1 MNQTIRH
8 PHEQVF
14 SDLIRT
20 RTGIQLPVHRRQMI
34 ESRLRPR
41 IAAVGAKGFGG
52 YLAQLFDHGLLEE
65 ELPLVIDLLTTNK
78 TDFYREAAH
87 FDVLVREI
95 VPEAIRRTAPTAP
108 RLKIWSAASSEGA
121 EAYTIAMVLAE
132 SLRAGKVFSYAILG
146 TDISRRMLER
156 AQRAIYTR
164 EQLSPVPADLRARY
178 TMQGRPPAH
187 AGTARMIPEL
197 RDRVHFMHLNLMDRS
212 YPVDRDVDV
221 IFLRNVL
228 IYFGPED
235 QAAVVARLVGH
246 LRPGGYLIVGHSE
259 SMVVSHPQMKQHS
272 PSIFRK
278 T

>member
-1 MNQTIRH
+1 MNQPLRQQH
-8 PHEQVF
+8 DQRF

-41 IAAVGAKGFGG
+41 IAALGAKGFDG
-52 YLAQLFDHGLLEE
+52 YLAQLFDHGRLEE

-78 TDFYREAAH
+78 TDFFRESSH
-87 FDVLVREI
+87 FDFLSREI
-95 VPEAIRRTAPTAP
+95 LPEAIRRASPHAP

-121 EAYTIAMVLAE
+121 EAYTTAIVLAE
-132 SLRAGKVFSYAILG
+132 AQRAGKRFSYAILG
-146 TDISRRMLER
+146 TDISQRMLER
-156 AQRAIYTR
+156 AQRAIYSQ
-164 EQLSPVPADLRARY
+164 EQLSPVPAEFRARY
-178 TMQGRPPAH
+178 TMQGRAPAH
-187 AGTARMIPEL
+187 AGTARIVPEL
-197 RDRVHFMHLNLMDRS
+197 RDRVQFMHLNLMDSS

-235 QAAVVARLVGH
+235 QAAVVSRMVSH
-246 LRPGGYLIVGHSE
+246 LRPGGHLIVGHSE
-259 SMVVSHPQMKQHS
+259 SMVVSHPHMTQHS

>member
-1 MNQTIRH
+1 MNQVLRQAH
-8 PHEQVF
+8 DQRF
-14 SDLIRT
+14 SELIRN

-41 IAAVGAKGFGG
+41 IAAVGASGFEG
-52 YLAQLFDHGLLEE
+52 YLAQLFDHGLLED

-78 TDFYREAAH
+78 TDFFREATH
-87 FDVLVREI
+87 FDVLVQEI
-95 VPEAIRRTAPTAP
+95 VPEAVRRAAPHPP

-121 EAYTIAMVLAE
+121 EAYTTAIVLAE
-132 SLRAGKVFSYAILG
+132 AQRAGQRFSYAILG
-146 TDISRRMLER
+146 TDISQRMLDR
-156 AQRAIYTR
+156 ARRAIYSA
-164 EQLSPVPADLRARY
+164 EQLSPVPAELRARY
-178 TMQGRPPAH
+178 TMVGRAPAH
-187 AGTARMIPEL
+187 AGTARLVPEL
-197 RDRVHFMHLNLMDRS
+197 RDRVQFMHLNLMDRT

-235 QAAVVARLVGH
+235 QSAVIARMVSH
-246 LRPGGYLIVGHSE
+246 LRPNGYLIVGHSE
-259 SMVVSHPQMKQHS
+259 SMVVNHPQMKQHS

>member
-1 MNQTIRH
+1 MNQPLRH
-8 PHEQVF
+8 AHDQMF

-41 IAAVGAKGFGG
+41 ILAVGAKGFDG
-52 YLAQLFDHGLLEE
+52 YLAQLFDNGLLEE

-78 TDFYREAAH
+78 TDFYREATH

-95 VPEAIRRTAPTAP
+95 VPEAIQRSAPIPP

-121 EAYTIAMVLAE
+121 EAYTIAIVLAE
-132 SLRAGKVFSYAILG
+132 CLRAGKNFSYAILG
-146 TDISRRMLER
+146 TDISQRMLER
-156 AQRAIYTR
+156 AQRAIYTK
-164 EQLSPVPADLRARY
+164 EQLAPIPAELRARY
-178 TMQGRPPAH
+178 TMQGRAPAH
-187 AGTARMIPEL
+187 AGTARMVPEL
-197 RDRVHFMHLNLMDRS
+197 RDRVQFMHLNLMDRT

-228 IYFGPED
+228 IYFGAED
-235 QAAVVARLVGH
+235 QASVVSRLVGH

>member
-1 MNQTIRH
+1 MNQMLRC
-8 PHEQVF
+8 PHDQRF
-14 SDLIRT
+14 SDLIRS

-41 IAAVGAKGFGG
+41 ISAVGASGFDN
-52 YLAQLFDHGLLEE
+52 YLSRLFDDGLLEE

-78 TDFYREAAH
+78 TDFYRESVH

-95 VPEAIRRTAPTAP
+95 VPEAIRRTAPHAP

-121 EAYTIAMVLAE
+121 EAYTTAIVLAE
-132 SLRAGKVFSYAILG
+132 AQRAGQRFSYAILG

-156 AQRAIYTR
+156 AQRAIYST
-164 EQLSPVPADLRARY
+164 EQLAPVPSELRARY
-178 TMQGRPPAH
+178 TMKARAPTH
-187 AGTARMIPEL
+187 AGTARIVPEL
-197 RDRVHFMHLNLMDRS
+197 RDRVQFMHLNLMDQTYS
-212 YPVDRDVDV
+212 VDRDVDV

-228 IYFGPED
+228 IYFGAED
-235 QAAVVARLVGH
+235 QAAVVSRMVSH
-246 LRPGGYLIVGHSE
+246 LRPGGYLMVGHSE
-259 SMVVSHPQMKQHS
+259 SMVVSHPHLTQHS

>member
-1 MNQTIRH
+1 MNQ
-8 PHEQVF
+8 QVRPQHDQRF
-14 SDLIRT
+14 SDLIRS

-41 IAAVGAKGFGG
+41 INALGAKGFEA
-52 YLAQLFDHGLLEE
+52 YLVQLFEHGLLDQ

-78 TDFYREAAH
+78 TDFYREATH
-87 FDVLVREI
+87 FDFLVQEAL
-95 VPEAIRRTAPTAP
+95 PEAIRRAGAQQP

-121 EAYTIAMVLAE
+121 EAYTTAIVLSEAQ
-132 SLRAGKVFSYAILG
+132 RAGQRFTYAILG
-146 TDISRRMLER
+146 TDISQRMLER
-156 AQRAIYTR
+156 ARRAVYTQ
-164 EQLSPVPADLRARY
+164 EQLAPVPAELRARY

-187 AGTARMIPEL
+187 AGTARIVPEL
-197 RDRVHFMHLNLMDRS
+197 RDRVQFLHLNLMDS
-212 YPVDRDVDV
+212 TYPVDRDVDV

-235 QAAVVARLVGH
+235 QAAVVSRMVSH
-246 LRPGGYLIVGHSE
+246 LRPGGHLIVGHSE
-259 SMVVSHPQMKQHS
+259 SMVVSHPQMTQHS

>member
-1 MNQTIRH
+1 MNRTLRQSH
-8 PHEQVF
+8 DQMF
-14 SDLIRT
+14 SDLIRN

-41 IAAVGAKGFGG
+41 IAAVGAKGFDG
-52 YLAQLFDHGLLEE
+52 YLTELFDKGLLEE

-78 TDFYREAAH
+78 TDFYREASH

-95 VPEAIRRTAPTAP
+95 VPEAIQRAAPNPA

-121 EAYTIAMVLAE
+121 EAFTIAIVLAE
-132 SLRAGKVFSYAILG
+132 NQRAGKAFSYAILG
-146 TDISRRMLER
+146 TDISQRMLER
-156 AQRAIYTR
+156 ARRAIYSK
-164 EQLSPVPADLRARY
+164 EQLSPVPAELRARY

-187 AGTARMIPEL
+187 VGTARMVPEL
-197 RDRVHFMHLNLMDRS
+197 RDRVHFMHLNLMDRT

-235 QAAVVARLVGH
+235 QAAVVSRLVGH